1 MKAERERIDRE
12 AATWAARREA
22 GLSVA
27 AQRELEAWLSA
38 DARHG
43 DALRNVERS
52 WARLD
57 ALRDTAAGEKLE
69 RELDQSSGRTWSGVR
84 LTPWLSGALA
94 ASVVWALIYLT
105 GWRPAQTERSF
116 AQTFTTAVGVVRVV
130 SLPDGSTLRLN
141 THSAAEVVFTPTER
155 RVRLARGEAFFTV
168 AKNAARPFVVNA
180 AGVDVRAV
188 GTEFNVR
195 VRAEGVDVVVREG
208 KVRVED
214 AATGASLLAASDGE
228 AGRARA
234 EAEILAA
241 GQRARVPVVAA
252 PGGGSPAGTR
262 MTVKNEEIA
271 RSLAWHEGRL
281 VFEAAP
287 LREIVAEFNRYNRR
301 PLVIDDPEL
310 AARSFGGTFEANDT
324 RTFLELLR
332 TEGIVGEDR
341 GAAGVM
347 LRTRR

>member
-22 GLSVA
+22 GLSAA
-27 AQRELEAWLSA
+27 AQRGLEAWLSA

-43 DALRNVERS
+43 EALREVERS

-57 ALRDTAAGEKLE
+57 ALRDTELGEKLE
-69 RELDQSSGRTWSGVR
+69 RELDESSERARRGVR
-84 LTPWLSGALA
+84 LMPWLSGALA
-94 ASVVWALIYLT
+94 ASVVCALIYLA
-105 GWRPAQTERSF
+105 GWRPARTERSF
-116 AQTFTTAVGVVRVV
+116 AGTLTTEVGVVRAVP
-130 SLPDGSTLRLN
+130 LPDGSTLRLN
-141 THSAAEVVFTPTER
+141 THSAAEVVFTKTER
-155 RVRLARGEAFFTV
+155 RVRLAHGEAFFTV
-168 AKNAARPFVVNA
+168 AKDATRPFVVNA

-214 AATGASLLAASDGE
+214 AATGASLLVASEGE
-228 AGRARA
+228 VGRARA

-241 GQRARVPVVAA
+241 GHRARVPVVAP
-252 PGGGSPAGTR
+252 PGAGSPAVTR
-262 MTVKNEEIA
+262 VTVKDEEIA

-301 PLVIDDPEL
+301 PIVIEDPEL
-310 AARSFGGTFEANDT
+310 AVRSFGGTFEANDT

-341 GAAGVM
+341 GAAGVV
-347 LRTRR
+347 LRARR